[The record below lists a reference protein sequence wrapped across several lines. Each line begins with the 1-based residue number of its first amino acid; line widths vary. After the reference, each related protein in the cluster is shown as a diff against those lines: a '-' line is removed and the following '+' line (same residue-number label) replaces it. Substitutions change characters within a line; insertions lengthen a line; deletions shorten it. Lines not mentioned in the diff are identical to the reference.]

1 MASKLRMSHLI
12 PEPYEHMYF
21 ISLLYLIQLIHVFQI
36 LVYMVAIVL
45 HIQQILL
52 GISVI
57 VLEDTLDL
65 IVKVRYICF

>member
-12 PEPYEHMYF
+12 PEPYKHMYF